1 MIVVDPDA
9 HYMEDLRQ
17 LATYLPEPMRTR
29 IGSMPPSYVLS
40 NSVGD
45 RWVMGRIRRPEVNYP
60 NAYSEP
66 EEIPEIM
73 KFLGVDVSVQLP
85 NRMLQLSTTGQ
96 KDVSVA
102 LAEGFAAYMSD
113 RVVDPANGVYSMIV
127 APFQDP
133 PRAADLI
140 YRYAGDPG
148 MCAVCLI
155 TAGVSPPLGD
165 THYDPI
171 YRATQDVELPI
182 VYHAN
187 GGSVDHFPIKGF
199 QQFLETHTLGFLFYN
214 LATLTS
220 MLVQGVPERFPR
232 LRFAFQEAGLFY
244 IPMLMH
250 RLDAAFRKRRAEAPL
265 LQRLPSEYMREFRYG
280 TQPMEEPN
288 DVKHLEMIFEM
299 IDAPNTLVFSTD
311 YPHWDYDLPDKIT
324 SLPFLSQEEKA
335 NILGHNACRFYR
347 FEGRPR

>member
-1 MIVVDPDA
+1 MTVVDPDA
-9 HYMEDLRQ
+9 HYMEDTRQ
-17 LATYLPEPMRTR
+17 LAEYLPEPMRTR
-29 IGSMPPSYVLS
+29 IGSASPSYLLS

-45 RWVMGRIRRPEVNYP
+45 RWVMGRISRPEVNYP
-60 NAYSEP
+60 DAYSEP
-66 EEIPEIM
+66 EEIPGIM
-73 KFLGVDVSVQLP
+73 KFLGVDISVQLP

-96 KDVSVA
+96 KDVAVA
-102 LAEGFAAYMSD
+102 LADGFARYMGD
-113 RVVDPANGVYSMIV
+113 RVVNPAEGVYSMII

-133 PRAADLI
+133 PRAADII
-140 YRYAGDPG
+140 YRHAQNPG

-155 TAGVSPPLGD
+155 TGGVSPPLGD
-165 THYDPI
+165 TRYDPI
-171 YRATQDVELPI
+171 YRAAQDVELPI

-187 GGSVDHFPIKGF
+187 GGSIDHFPIRGF

-250 RLDAAFRKRRAEAPL
+250 RLDAAYRKRRAEAPL
-265 LQRLPSEYMREFRYG
+265 LKHLPSEYMRDFRYG

-288 DVKHLEMIFEM
+288 KEEHLEMIFEM
-299 IDAPNTLVFSTD
+299 IDGPNTLVFSTD
-311 YPHWDYDLPDKIT
+311 YPHWDYDLPSKIT
-324 SLPFLSQEEKA
+324 NLSFLSQTDKEQ
-335 NILGHNACRFYR
+335 ILGGNALNFYR
-347 FEGRPR
+347 FEGR